1 MCQALMEIMKEEV
14 DRRCDVASDNTR
26 RVDII
31 NLMKTM
37 HLSAEEAMDALCIPM
52 EKRATLMAK

>member
-26 RVDII
+26 RDDVVA
-31 NLMKTM
+31 LMKNMDLT
-37 HLSAEEAMDALCIPM
+37 ADEAMDVLEIPAD
-52 EKRATLMAK
+52 KRAVIMAK